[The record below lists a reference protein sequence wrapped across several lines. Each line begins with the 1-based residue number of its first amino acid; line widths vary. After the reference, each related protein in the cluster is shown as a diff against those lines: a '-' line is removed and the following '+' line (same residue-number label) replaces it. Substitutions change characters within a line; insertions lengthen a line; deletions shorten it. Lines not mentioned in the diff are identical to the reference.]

1 MSAGT
6 APFLYGPYD
15 FPCTYHTTESE
26 CTSEAKESTK
36 LMSRNGYTYT
46 DELSASSPIFYRIP
60 VTTNNVLNKT
70 LCLTKIAKQPFST
83 EDKVSVEVGNITT
96 EDKVSVGVRNI
107 TTTAK
112 DTATKQTTTQTR
124 AKTAWTICFQRQSKT
139 ARAICFQ
146 GQGKT
151 HCHRKG
157 TSLDQNRFEASH
169 G

>member
-1 MSAGT
+1 
-6 APFLYGPYD
+6 
-15 FPCTYHTTESE
+15 
-26 CTSEAKESTK
+26 
-36 LMSRNGYTYT
+36 MSRNGYTYT
-46 DELSASSPIFYRIP
+46 DELSASSLIFYRIP

-70 LCLTKIAKQPFST
+70 LCLTKIAKQSFSAK
-83 EDKVSVEVGNITT
+83 DKVSVGVGNITT
-96 EDKVSVGVRNI
+96 KDKITVGVRNI

-112 DTATKQTTTQTR
+112 DTAARQARTQTR
-124 AKTAWTICFQRQSKT
+124 AKTAWTICFQGQGKT
-139 ARAICFQ
+139 AWAICFQGQGKTAWAICFQ